1 MFRFFAS
8 LARYDEVD
16 DRYDIDAVMGPDE
29 FHDGYPG
36 APGTGLRNDAYTN
49 VMTAWMLRRAVETV
63 SLLEHRY
70 CRPLWNR
77 LRVLFHAD
85 GVISQFEGFQDLPEF
100 DWESYRARYQSIAG
114 LDLILNAEGD
124 STDNHRLS
132 KQDVTFSINYR
143 EQPIRVRIEGR
154 EAVLVPGQT
163 LDFPLERRTLPGS

>member
-1 MFRFFAS
+1 MPLEAARFFAS

-16 DRYDIDAVMGPDE
+16 DRYDIGAVTGPDE

-36 APGTGLRNDAYTN
+36 APSSGLRNDAYTN

-85 GVISQFEGFQDLPEF
+85 GVFSQFEETRTFPSSTGRATGLGTSRLP
-100 DWESYRARYQSIAG
+100 
-114 LDLILNAEGD
+114 D
-124 STDNHRLS
+124 SS
-132 KQDVTFSINYR
+132 
-143 EQPIRVRIEGR
+143 
-154 EAVLVPGQT
+154 
-163 LDFPLERRTLPGS
+163 